1 VLKIV
6 ALDTLVSFRMSGIS
20 LPVWRAPN
28 AHITQKWQIIVNTAV
43 TEKLRFLQQKLTL
56 CILKI

>member
-43 TEKLRFLQQKLTL
+43 TENRGFYNRN
-56 CILKI
+56 